1 VMENVLFKIA
11 YPAEFHA
18 QTAVE
23 CAMQLH
29 PLVGDRLEDV
39 DRVVIETQEPALR
52 IIDKTGPLANPADRD
67 HCLQYMTAI
76 PLIFGRL
83 TAADYEDDVAG
94 DPRVDALRERMLVRE
109 NAAFTEA
116 YYDAGKRHIGNA
128 VQVFFKDGTSTA
140 RACVDV
146 PLGHRA
152 RRAEGIPALVKKFEG
167 SVAGHFV
174 PVQSDRIRA
183 LFADRAKLEAMPV
196 HEFVAAMVKP

>member
-1 VMENVLFKIA
+1 MENVLFKIA
-11 YPAEFHA
+11 FPAEFHA

-23 CAMQLH
+23 CAMLLH
-29 PLVGDRLEDV
+29 PEVTGRLPEV
-39 DRVVIETQEPALR
+39 DHVVIETQEPAVR

-116 YYDAGKRHIGNA
+116 YYDAGRRHIGSA
-128 VQVFFKDGTSTA
+128 VQVFFKDGTAT
-140 RACVDV
+140 RRVQVDV
-146 PLGHRA
+146 PLGHRE
-152 RRAEGIPALVKKFEG
+152 RRAEGVPALVRKFEA
-167 SVAGHFV
+167 SVAGHFA
-174 PVQSDRIRA
+174 PAQSGRIRA